1 VLGSDFGANP
11 ASRPATKATGKDN
24 TEQGESTMIMRITWG
39 RIHPGKWDEYE
50 KTYNATVVAKS
61 KDIKGLRGRWLAQD
75 TSDKDTGY
83 AVSLWDSVEDMQ
95 AYEQSDYYKKEILAP
110 LQPFFINAFT
120 TSRCEVKYAQEFK

>member
-1 VLGSDFGANP
+1 
-11 ASRPATKATGKDN
+11 
-24 TEQGESTMIMRITWG
+24 MIMRITWG

-75 TSDKDTGY
+75 MADKDTGY

-95 AYEQSDYYKKEILAP
+95 AYEQSDFYKKEILAP

-120 TSRCEVKYAQEFK
+120 TSRCDVKYAQEFK